1 MNREEILSHV
11 DHTLLKPEA
20 TWPQIQTLCDE
31 AIANHTASVCINTC
45 YVKQAVEYMAG
56 RIPVC
61 CVVGFPLGAM
71 DTASKAF
78 EAKTAIENGAAE
90 VDMVINIGRLKNGEY
105 DAVREDIRA
114 VKQAVGDKV
123 LKVIIETCLLTEAEK
138 IRLCE
143 IVSQSG
149 ADYIK
154 TSTGFAGGGAT
165 RADVALLVIAGEPSQ
180 EDLQWAQQLKEQNT
194 PFLVVQTKGDLAAPA
209 QLPADLAERAVAVSA
224 ATGDGIEAL
233 RAALTALVP
242 EDFGRQDL
250 TRGLCS
256 AGDVVLLVMPQD
268 IQAPKGRL
276 ILPQVRTIR
285 HLLDLKCT
293 VVSTTADGL
302 DGALAALSAPPKLI
316 ITDSQ
321 CFPLVAAK
329 KPEKSLLTSFSIL
342 MAADKGDIDAFAQG
356 AKAIGTL
363 NQDSRV
369 LIAEGCTHAPLEEDI
384 GRVKIPNLL
393 RKRVGQG
400 LQVDVVAGNDF
411 PHDLTGYDL
420 VIHCGGCMFNRA
432 YVLSRLTQAQRQGVP
447 MTNYGVAIAY
457 LTGILEQ
464 VSW

>member
-1 MNREEILSHV
+1 MSGLQETPAAQRLHIALYGRRNAGKSSLINALTGQQVALVSPVAGTTADPVKKAMELHPIGPVLFIDTAGYDDEGELGQLRV
-11 DHTLLKPEA
+11 EA
-20 TWPQIQTLCDE
+20 TRDTL
-31 AIANHTASVCINTC
+31 
-45 YVKQAVEYMAG
+45 Q
-56 RIPVC
+56 
-61 CVVGFPLGAM
+61 
-71 DTASKAF
+71 
-78 EAKTAIENGAAE
+78 
-90 VDMVINIGRLKNGEY
+90 
-105 DAVREDIRA
+105 
-114 VKQAVGDKV
+114 
-123 LKVIIETCLLTEAEK
+123 
-138 IRLCE
+138 
-143 IVSQSG
+143 
-149 ADYIK
+149 
-154 TSTGFAGGGAT
+154 
-165 RADVALLVIAGEPSQ
+165 RADVALLVIAGEPTQ
-180 EDLQWAQQLKEQNT
+180 EDLGWAQQLKAQNT
-194 PFLVVQTKGDLAAPA
+194 PFLVVQTKGDLVAPA
-209 QLPADLAERAVAVSA
+209 QLPKELAERAVAVSA
-224 ATGDGIEAL
+224 ATGEGIEAL

-293 VVSTTADGL
+293 VVSCTADGL

-329 KPEKSLLTSFSIL
+329 KPEQSLLTSFSIL

-363 NQDSRV
+363 TENSRV

-384 GRVKIPNLL
+384 GRVKIPRLL

-400 LQVDVVAGNDF
+400 LQVDVVAGSDF

-432 YVLSRLTQAQRQGVP
+432 YVLSRLAQAQRQGVP

-457 LTGILEQ
+457 LTGILNQ

>member
-1 MNREEILSHV
+1 MSGLQETPAAQRLHIALYGRRNAGKSSLINALTGQQVALVSPVAGTTADPVKKAMELHPIGPVLFIDTAGYDDEGELGQLRV
-11 DHTLLKPEA
+11 EA
-20 TWPQIQTLCDE
+20 TRDTL
-31 AIANHTASVCINTC
+31 
-45 YVKQAVEYMAG
+45 
-56 RIPVC
+56 
-61 CVVGFPLGAM
+61 
-71 DTASKAF
+71 
-78 EAKTAIENGAAE
+78 
-90 VDMVINIGRLKNGEY
+90 
-105 DAVREDIRA
+105 
-114 VKQAVGDKV
+114 
-123 LKVIIETCLLTEAEK
+123 
-138 IRLCE
+138 
-143 IVSQSG
+143 
-149 ADYIK
+149 
-154 TSTGFAGGGAT
+154 T

-180 EDLQWAQQLKEQNT
+180 EDLQWAQQLQEQNT
-194 PFLVVQTKGDLAAPA
+194 PFVVVQTKGDLAAPA
-209 QLPADLAERAVAVSA
+209 QLPPDLAERAVAVSA
-224 ATGDGIEAL
+224 ATGEGIEAL

-329 KPEKSLLTSFSIL
+329 KPGESLLTSFSIL

-363 NQDSRV
+363 HEHSRV

-432 YVLSRLTQAQRQGVP
+432 YVLSRLAQAQRQGVP

-457 LTGILEQ
+457 LTGILNQ

>member
-1 MNREEILSHV
+1 MSGLQETPAAQRLHIALYGRRNAGKSSLINALTGQQVALVSPVAGTTADPVKKAMELHPIGPVLFIDTAGYDDEGELGQLRV
-11 DHTLLKPEA
+11 EA
-20 TWPQIQTLCDE
+20 TRDTL
-31 AIANHTASVCINTC
+31 
-45 YVKQAVEYMAG
+45 
-56 RIPVC
+56 
-61 CVVGFPLGAM
+61 
-71 DTASKAF
+71 
-78 EAKTAIENGAAE
+78 
-90 VDMVINIGRLKNGEY
+90 
-105 DAVREDIRA
+105 
-114 VKQAVGDKV
+114 
-123 LKVIIETCLLTEAEK
+123 
-138 IRLCE
+138 
-143 IVSQSG
+143 
-149 ADYIK
+149 
-154 TSTGFAGGGAT
+154 T

-209 QLPADLAERAVAVSA
+209 QLPPDLAERAVAVSA
-224 ATGDGIEAL
+224 ATGEGIEAL

-285 HLLDLKCT
+285 HLLDWKCT

-329 KPEKSLLTSFSIL
+329 KPGESLLTSFSIL

-356 AKAIGTL
+356 AKAIGAL
-363 NQDSRV
+363 HEHSRV

-432 YVLSRLTQAQRQGVP
+432 YVLSRLAQAQGQGVP

-457 LTGILEQ
+457 LTGILNQ

>member
-1 MNREEILSHV
+1 MSGLQETPAAQRLHIALYGRRNAGKSSLINALTGQQVALVSPVAGTTADPVKKAMELHPIGPVLFIDTAGYDDEGELGQLRV
-11 DHTLLKPEA
+11 EA
-20 TWPQIQTLCDE
+20 TRDTL
-31 AIANHTASVCINTC
+31 A
-45 YVKQAVEYMAG
+45 
-56 RIPVC
+56 
-61 CVVGFPLGAM
+61 
-71 DTASKAF
+71 
-78 EAKTAIENGAAE
+78 
-90 VDMVINIGRLKNGEY
+90 
-105 DAVREDIRA
+105 
-114 VKQAVGDKV
+114 
-123 LKVIIETCLLTEAEK
+123 
-138 IRLCE
+138 
-143 IVSQSG
+143 
-149 ADYIK
+149 
-154 TSTGFAGGGAT
+154 
-165 RADVALLVIAGEPSQ
+165 RADVALLVIAGAPSQ
-180 EDLQWAQQLKEQNT
+180 EDLQWAQQLQEQNT

-209 QLPADLAERAVAVSA
+209 QLPPDLAERAVAVSA
-224 ATGDGIEAL
+224 ATGEGIEAL

-329 KPEKSLLTSFSIL
+329 KPGESLLTSFSIL

-356 AKAIGTL
+356 AKAIGAL
-363 NQDSRV
+363 HEHSRV

-393 RKRVGQG
+393 RRRVGQG
-400 LQVDVVAGNDF
+400 LQVDVVAGSDF
-411 PHDLTGYDL
+411 PHNLTGYDL

-432 YVLSRLTQAQRQGVP
+432 YVLSRLAQAQRQGVP

-457 LTGILEQ
+457 LTGILNQ

>member
-1 MNREEILSHV
+1 MSGLQETPAAQRLHIALYGRRNAGKSSLINALTGQQVALVSPVAGTTADPVKKAMELHPIGPVLFIDTAGYDDEGELGQLRV
-11 DHTLLKPEA
+11 EA
-20 TWPQIQTLCDE
+20 TRDTL
-31 AIANHTASVCINTC
+31 
-45 YVKQAVEYMAG
+45 Q
-56 RIPVC
+56 
-61 CVVGFPLGAM
+61 
-71 DTASKAF
+71 
-78 EAKTAIENGAAE
+78 
-90 VDMVINIGRLKNGEY
+90 
-105 DAVREDIRA
+105 
-114 VKQAVGDKV
+114 
-123 LKVIIETCLLTEAEK
+123 
-138 IRLCE
+138 
-143 IVSQSG
+143 
-149 ADYIK
+149 
-154 TSTGFAGGGAT
+154 
-165 RADVALLVIAGEPSQ
+165 RADVALLVIAGEPTQ
-180 EDLQWAQQLKEQNT
+180 EDLGWAQQLKAQNT

-209 QLPADLAERAVAVSA
+209 QLPPDLAQRAVAVSA
-224 ATGDGIEAL
+224 ATGEGIEAL

-329 KPEKSLLTSFSIL
+329 KPEQSLLTSFSIL

-363 NQDSRV
+363 TQHSRV

-384 GRVKIPNLL
+384 GRVKIPRLL
-393 RKRVGQG
+393 RRRVGQG
-400 LQVDVVAGNDF
+400 LQVDVVAGSDF
-411 PHDLTGYDL
+411 PHNLTGYDL

-432 YVLSRLTQAQRQGVP
+432 YVLSRLAQAQRQGVP

>member
-1 MNREEILSHV
+1 MSGLQETPAAQRLHIALYGRRNAGKSSLINALTGQSVALVSPVAGTTADPVKKAMELHPIGPVLFIDTAGYDDEGELGQLRV
-11 DHTLLKPEA
+11 EA
-20 TWPQIQTLCDE
+20 TRDTL
-31 AIANHTASVCINTC
+31 
-45 YVKQAVEYMAG
+45 Q
-56 RIPVC
+56 
-61 CVVGFPLGAM
+61 
-71 DTASKAF
+71 
-78 EAKTAIENGAAE
+78 
-90 VDMVINIGRLKNGEY
+90 
-105 DAVREDIRA
+105 
-114 VKQAVGDKV
+114 
-123 LKVIIETCLLTEAEK
+123 
-138 IRLCE
+138 
-143 IVSQSG
+143 
-149 ADYIK
+149 
-154 TSTGFAGGGAT
+154 
-165 RADVALLVIAGEPSQ
+165 RADVALLVIAGQPSQ
-180 EDLQWAQQLKEQNT
+180 EDLGWAQQLKAQNT

-209 QLPADLAERAVAVSA
+209 QLPKDLAERAVAVSA
-224 ATGDGIEAL
+224 ATGEGIEAL

-293 VVSTTADGL
+293 VVSCTADGL

-329 KPEKSLLTSFSIL
+329 KPEQSLLTSFSIL

-363 NQDSRV
+363 TQHSRV

-384 GRVKIPNLL
+384 GRVKIPRLL

-400 LQVDVVAGNDF
+400 LQVDVVAGSDF

-432 YVLSRLTQAQRQGVP
+432 YVLSRLAQAQRQGVP

-457 LTGILEQ
+457 LTGILNQ

>member
-1 MNREEILSHV
+1 MSGLQETPAAQRLHIALYGRRNAGKSSLINALTGQQVALVSPVAGTTADPVKKAMELHPIGPVLFIDTAGYDDEGELGQLRV
-11 DHTLLKPEA
+11 EA
-20 TWPQIQTLCDE
+20 TRDTL
-31 AIANHTASVCINTC
+31 
-45 YVKQAVEYMAG
+45 
-56 RIPVC
+56 
-61 CVVGFPLGAM
+61 
-71 DTASKAF
+71 
-78 EAKTAIENGAAE
+78 
-90 VDMVINIGRLKNGEY
+90 
-105 DAVREDIRA
+105 
-114 VKQAVGDKV
+114 
-123 LKVIIETCLLTEAEK
+123 
-138 IRLCE
+138 
-143 IVSQSG
+143 
-149 ADYIK
+149 
-154 TSTGFAGGGAT
+154 T

-209 QLPADLAERAVAVSA
+209 QLPPDLAQRAVAVSA
-224 ATGDGIEAL
+224 ATGEGIEAL

-293 VVSTTADGL
+293 VVSTTNHGL

-329 KPEKSLLTSFSIL
+329 KPEQSLLTSFSIL

-363 NQDSRV
+363 TQHSRV

-384 GRVKIPNLL
+384 GRVKIPRLL
-393 RKRVGQG
+393 RRRVGQG
-400 LQVDVVAGNDF
+400 LQVDVVAGSDF

-432 YVLSRLTQAQRQGVP
+432 YVLSRLSQAQGQGVP

>member
-1 MNREEILSHV
+1 MSGLQETPAAQRLHIALYGRRNAGKSSLINALTGQQVALVSPVAGTTADPVKKAMELHPIGPVLFIDTAGYDDEGELGQLRV
-11 DHTLLKPEA
+11 EA
-20 TWPQIQTLCDE
+20 TRDTL
-31 AIANHTASVCINTC
+31 
-45 YVKQAVEYMAG
+45 
-56 RIPVC
+56 
-61 CVVGFPLGAM
+61 
-71 DTASKAF
+71 
-78 EAKTAIENGAAE
+78 
-90 VDMVINIGRLKNGEY
+90 
-105 DAVREDIRA
+105 
-114 VKQAVGDKV
+114 
-123 LKVIIETCLLTEAEK
+123 
-138 IRLCE
+138 
-143 IVSQSG
+143 
-149 ADYIK
+149 
-154 TSTGFAGGGAT
+154 T

-180 EDLQWAQQLKEQNT
+180 EDLQWAQQLREKNT
-194 PFLVVQTKGDLAAPA
+194 PFVVVQTKGDLILPA
-209 QLPADLAERAVAVSA
+209 QLPNELSERAVAVSA
-224 ATGDGIEAL
+224 ATGEGIEAL

-302 DGALAALSAPPKLI
+302 DGALAALNAPPKLI

-329 KPEKSLLTSFSIL
+329 KPQESLLTSFSIL

-363 NQDSRV
+363 TEHSRV

-384 GRVKIPNLL
+384 GRVKIPSLL

-432 YVLSRLTQAQRQGVP
+432 YVLSRLAQAQGQGVP

-457 LTGILEQ
+457 LTGILEK

>member
-1 MNREEILSHV
+1 MSGLQETPAAQRLHIALYGRRNAGKSSLINALTGQQVALVSPVAGTTADPVKKAMELHPIGPVLFIDTAGYDDEGELGQLRV
-11 DHTLLKPEA
+11 EA
-20 TWPQIQTLCDE
+20 TRDTL
-31 AIANHTASVCINTC
+31 
-45 YVKQAVEYMAG
+45 Q
-56 RIPVC
+56 
-61 CVVGFPLGAM
+61 
-71 DTASKAF
+71 
-78 EAKTAIENGAAE
+78 
-90 VDMVINIGRLKNGEY
+90 
-105 DAVREDIRA
+105 
-114 VKQAVGDKV
+114 
-123 LKVIIETCLLTEAEK
+123 
-138 IRLCE
+138 
-143 IVSQSG
+143 
-149 ADYIK
+149 
-154 TSTGFAGGGAT
+154 
-165 RADVALLVIAGEPSQ
+165 RADVALLVIAGQPSQ
-180 EDLQWAQQLKEQNT
+180 EDLGWAQQLKAQNT

-209 QLPADLAERAVAVSA
+209 KLPPDLAERAVAVSA
-224 ATGDGIEAL
+224 ATGEGIEAL

-250 TRGLCS
+250 TRGMCS

-293 VVSTTADGL
+293 VVSTTNHGL

-329 KPEKSLLTSFSIL
+329 KPEESLLTSFSIL

-363 NQDSRV
+363 TQNSRV

-384 GRVKIPNLL
+384 GRVKIPRLL
-393 RKRVGQG
+393 RRRVGQG

-432 YVLSRLTQAQRQGVP
+432 YVLSRLAQAQRQGVP